1 MTPTDAP
8 SRTPAAIWQNAR
20 IIDIVRRTPRIKSYF
35 LALPEPF
42 EFRAGQHV
50 DVRLT
55 APDGY
60 RAMRSYSIASA
71 PSRSAT
77 IELAIDL
84 LDNGEVSPFFHEVAA
99 VGDEIELRGPLGG
112 YFIWSPSYG
121 GPLLLVG
128 GGSGLVP
135 LMSMIRARQAAAVKV
150 PALLLLSAR
159 NWEDALYRDELI
171 GYERLDDGFA
181 VVFALTRKKAMRQG
195 DYSRR
200 VDTAMMSEVLGRLP
214 EDPRHVFV
222 CGSNAFVNSAA
233 DGAVAAGVP
242 AGRIRTERY
251 GG

>member
-1 MTPTDAP
+1 MTPTDE
-8 SRTPAAIWQNAR
+8 TPAARTVRWQNAE
-20 IIDIVRRTPRIKSYF
+20 IVDIVQRTSRIKSYF
-35 LALPEPF
+35 MALPEPF
-42 EFRAGQHV
+42 AFRAGQHV

-60 RAMRSYSIASA
+60 QAMRSYSIASA
-71 PSRSAT
+71 PGGTA

-99 VGDEIELRGPLGG
+99 IGDAIELRGPLGG
-112 YFIWSPSYG
+112 HFVWSPSDG

-135 LMSMIRARQAAAVKV
+135 LMSMIRARQAAAAKV

-159 NWEDALYRDELI
+159 SWEDALYRDELI
-171 GYERLDDGFA
+171 DYEEQNDGFT
-181 VVFALTRKKAMRQG
+181 VVFALTRSQATRRG
-195 DYSRR
+195 DYNRR
-200 VDTAMMSEVLGRLP
+200 VDAAMMSEVLARLP
-214 EDPRHVFV
+214 EVPRNAFV

-242 AGRIRTERY
+242 VGRVRTERY